1 LQARLR
7 ALIKTS
13 ADPDQSLHF
22 FDRLQREQSQ
32 AFDRLAESS
41 AALQVLVAVFS
52 HSRFLSEAVLAHPEW
67 VDELVASG
75 DLYRVLTAED
85 YTRRLVSQLEA
96 EGRRIPAAVLLAKFR
111 RREILRIMV
120 RDVMG
125 LCTLP
130 EITEEISNLADAVLD
145 VAYRRISEELT
156 TRYGRPGDDGFSII
170 SLGKLGGQE
179 LNYSSDIDLMF
190 VYGGNG
196 ETAGPNRI
204 SNKEF
209 YKKVSNQLTDLLS
222 TYTAAGVPYRVDL
235 RLRPDG
241 RLGEVCISLEGAK
254 SYYQGRARDW
264 ELQMLI
270 KARVSA
276 GEKKPGR
283 ELLAFVDPLIYSS
296 TLDFSVVEAASATRE
311 RISEKLAARR
321 GVSRGFNI
329 KLAPGGIRDIEFL
342 VQCLQ
347 RLHGGREKWVQHGG
361 TMLALS
367 RLRDKDLLSDTEYS
381 RLASAYQFLRTLEH
395 RLQIYD
401 DRQIHTLPR
410 EAEILAVLARE
421 MPAGQA
427 GEAPAAESLLQQL
440 NKHLEEV
447 QEIYQRV
454 IHAQQPMY
462 YAPSAPVPD
471 EPRPATPEQE
481 VAPEPPSNLVRF
493 LDQRAPGLAGT
504 LSRGNLRRG
513 RVHFEHFLERIVQNP
528 EWMAWM
534 DADPVLARHIFDIF
548 EHSPYLAEQLIRN
561 PELITEVRAMREKPA
576 QDLPYQD
583 MIAELEDAG
592 ELRRFFRREMFRIQ
606 CESICLETPIF
617 TTLERTSDLADAV
630 IRAAYRMA
638 VAEVAGRYPPAT
650 PG

>member
-1 LQARLR
+1 MQNLLGEIEFRDAGRASGSLRNLSEHLSEDLQARLR
-7 ALIKTS
+7 AHIKTS
-13 ADPDQSLHF
+13 ANPDQSLHF

-222 TYTAAGVPYRVDL
+222 TYTAAGVPYRVDY
-235 RLRPDG
+235 
-241 RLGEVCISLEGAK
+241 VCGLTGASAK
-254 SYYQGRARDW
+254 CASHSRAPRATIRAGRA
-264 ELQMLI
+264 I
-270 KARVSA
+270 
-276 GEKKPGR
+276 
-283 ELLAFVDPLIYSS
+283 
-296 TLDFSVVEAASATRE
+296 
-311 RISEKLAARR
+311 
-321 GVSRGFNI
+321 
-329 KLAPGGIRDIEFL
+329 
-342 VQCLQ
+342 
-347 RLHGGREKWVQHGG
+347 
-361 TMLALS
+361 
-367 RLRDKDLLSDTEYS
+367 
-381 RLASAYQFLRTLEH
+381 
-395 RLQIYD
+395 
-401 DRQIHTLPR
+401 
-410 EAEILAVLARE
+410 
-421 MPAGQA
+421 
-427 GEAPAAESLLQQL
+427 
-440 NKHLEEV
+440 
-447 QEIYQRV
+447 
-454 IHAQQPMY
+454 
-462 YAPSAPVPD
+462 
-471 EPRPATPEQE
+471 
-481 VAPEPPSNLVRF
+481 
-493 LDQRAPGLAGT
+493 
-504 LSRGNLRRG
+504 GNCR
-513 RVHFEHFLERIVQNP
+513 
-528 EWMAWM
+528 
-534 DADPVLARHIFDIF
+534 
-548 EHSPYLAEQLIRN
+548 
-561 PELITEVRAMREKPA
+561 
-576 QDLPYQD
+576 
-583 MIAELEDAG
+583 
-592 ELRRFFRREMFRIQ
+592 
-606 CESICLETPIF
+606 C
-617 TTLERTSDLADAV
+617 
-630 IRAAYRMA
+630 
-638 VAEVAGRYPPAT
+638 
-650 PG
+650 